1 MCLVFALVG
10 LTYAIT
16 LPSTSNKHHIA
27 DAKLPGTIVSAHETL
42 GYTDNIRNPKAEK
55 TSSTLNGT
63 TRNGTARL
71 AGRLLGSDNTPE
83 SDNYTHPDNND
94 DNGGISSNPENSRV
108 PGGRADSEN
117 KIAGYSSTP
126 SQSTNS
132 SRGSPSSDQA
142 AGKKIAGNSSTP
154 SSKPINN
161 GSSTPSTSGN
171 GVPSSNQAP
180 ADKITENSSTPSH
193 NPTNDS
199 STPSTPENGAPSGNQ
214 EPPEKIAKNSS
225 TPSHNPTN
233 DSSTPLTPENGAPSG
248 NQEPPEKI
256 AKNSSTPS
264 HNPIT
269 DGGST
274 PSTPENGAPS
284 GNQEPPEKIAKN
296 SGMPSHSPT
305 NDGSSTPS
313 IPAQEAPG
321 DAPWDIALNE
331 PVIIDG
337 TGPISG
343 PVVADPGTTVSPG
356 HSPGTLDIN
365 GDFILEAGG
374 LLEIEFASTDPG
386 LFDILDISGN
396 AIFEAGG
403 IIEFSFIDGYVPL
416 IDDSFEFL
424 LANSIIDLNWNNPN
438 WLTLSIIGLPT
449 GLGFT
454 IDHTQAD
461 DGRASLTFRVIS
473 ASGQTTTVPEPATL
487 LLVCLGVIAMAYRQK
502 QLKG

>member
-16 LPSTSNKHHIA
+16 LPYTSNKHRIT
-27 DAKLPGTIVSAHETL
+27 DAKLPGTVVSAHGKP
-42 GYTDNIRNPKAEK
+42 GYTDNIKNTKAEK
-55 TSSTLNGT
+55 TSNTLNGT
-63 TRNGTARL
+63 THNGTARL

-83 SDNYTHPDNND
+83 SNDYTHPDNKG
-94 DNGGISSNPENSRV
+94 DNGGTPSNPGSSRV
-108 PGGRADSEN
+108 PGGNTDSDD
-117 KIAGYSSTP
+117 KIAGYSSTLP
-126 SQSTNS
+126 SGPTNS
-132 SRGSPSSDQA
+132 SGGIPSTPGNGAPSNNQGS
-142 AGKKIAGNSSTP
+142 GKKIARKSSTP

-161 GSSTPSTSGN
+161 GSSTPSTLGD
-171 GVPSSNQAP
+171 GTPSSNQEP
-180 ADKITENSSTPSH
+180 AEKTAKSNGAPSH
-193 NPTNDS
+193 APTNDGS
-199 STPSTPENGAPSGNQ
+199 STPSTPGNGAPSGNQ
-214 EPPEKIAKNSS
+214 APAEKIAENS
-225 TPSHNPTN
+225 
-233 DSSTPLTPENGAPSG
+233 G
-248 NQEPPEKI
+248 
-256 AKNSSTPS
+256 TPS

-274 PSTPENGAPS
+274 PSTPGNGAPN
-284 GNQEPPEKIAKN
+284 GNQVPSEEIAKN
-296 SGMPSHSPT
+296 SGTPSHNPT
-305 NDGSSTPS
+305 NGDGNTPL
-313 IPAQEAPG
+313 IPIQGIPS

-331 PVIIDG
+331 PVVIEPIVIDG
-337 TGPISG
+337 AGPISG
-343 PVVADPGTTVSPG
+343 PVIADTGTTVSPG

-374 LLEIEFASTDPG
+374 LLKIEFAGTDPG

-424 LANSIIDLNWNNPN
+424 LANSVIDFNWNNPN

-487 LLVCLGVIAMAYRQK
+487 LLVCLGFIAMAYRQK